1 MYTDDKESLSKLE
14 AFARG
19 GYKSATQSVIRKEP
33 TAFDKLWKMLKD
45 DLQTLYQ
52 FKKLALG
59 TVFVVG
65 LLFGFILRG
74 LFVSRRPIAT
84 SKGKKE

>member
-1 MYTDDKESLSKLE
+1 
-14 AFARG
+14 
-19 GYKSATQSVIRKEP
+19 
-33 TAFDKLWKMLKD
+33 MLKD

-59 TVFVVG
+59 TVFVAG
-65 LLFGFILRG
+65 LLLGFILRG
-74 LFVSRRPIAT
+74 LFISRRPSAT